1 VTPRPRIVDSHTHY
15 IEPPTDARPYA
26 LQSAMHP
33 LSFDE
38 IASQA
43 AAAGVDQVVQ
53 VTASTMG
60 DDNRYSF
67 EGHAAR
73 PDRVLGVVG
82 RFDPVAPKVRERLA
96 AYRAQRGAL
105 GIRLTLFHDFSAGWL
120 RDRALDECLRAA
132 ADLDVAV
139 CLFAPGQTAALRETL
154 ERHPRTRVIVDHMN
168 IRHEPGATAHT
179 AFAQWPE
186 LLRLAALPNAWI
198 KVSYFPE
205 AAMGSEAYP
214 YPTAQRRFR
223 ELYEAVGAGRLVWGS
238 NYPVV
243 ARACTWREA
252 LDFVRVECGFLAAQD
267 RDAIL
272 GGNFLGH
279 FA

>member
-168 IRHEPGATAHT
+168 IRHEP
-179 AFAQWPE
+179 
-186 LLRLAALPNAWI
+186 NAWI

-252 LDFVRVECGFLAAQD
+252 LDFVRVECDFLAAQD